1 MEFSIGWIE
10 VSKKR
15 KNVKSGH
22 SKQAPK
28 GSKAVARNDGAGFT
42 KEHKKGT
49 WTRLPCRPNNEQ
61 MLMDK
66 VENIGP
72 KRKAEGGGSAEGVF
86 LKMKRSRKLMMK
98 QKDLVFYLLHNW
110 DRRRLLGNP
119 AGSNESLKLELS
131 RAWEPSDS

>member
-1 MEFSIGWIE
+1 MGWIE

-28 GSKAVARNDGAGFT
+28 GSKAVARNDGAGLT

-61 MLMDK
+61 MQMDK
-66 VENIGP
+66 VENLGP
-72 KRKAEGGGSAEGVF
+72 KRKADGGGSAKGGVPE
-86 LKMKRSRKLMMK
+86 
-98 QKDLVFYLLHNW
+98 N
-110 DRRRLLGNP
+110 
-119 AGSNESLKLELS
+119 
-131 RAWEPSDS
+131 